1 MNRLASIRLQLA
13 GGFAAAAIFA
23 CLALSAWSWW
33 AMQDRH
39 AAAAVQALAQGEA
52 SLDDALAEE
61 QHRQLILA
69 RALAALPQVQAA
81 AAAKDREAML
91 AAILPA
97 FEALRA
103 AGDVTNMSFVVPPGV
118 TLLRPHAPTNFGDDI
133 TTRRPDMVAVLQGGP
148 ASSGVEQLVSGTG
161 IAAIVPI
168 RQGGQVVGV
177 LNVAT
182 VFNQAELNRIRDATG
197 LAIAVHAV
205 RPDAIRTFGATPG
218 FRRVADDA
226 ALRAAQ
232 TQPPAPWAT
241 RQDGV
246 PVMVTLKPLRNSQGH
261 TVAVAELL
269 LDRSGAEAEA
279 AQERAW
285 LAGLALGVLA
295 LVMLLAAVLGRAIAG
310 PIDRMTR
317 AMSDLAGGRLE
328 TEIPGLSK
336 GGELGAMARA
346 VQVFKDNALAV
357 RRLEAEQRAA
367 EGAAAAQRQADMRKL
382 ASDFQAE
389 IGGIIEQVAAA
400 ASRMESSA
408 KGLTAFAE
416 RSSEKAGAASDATQ
430 DASANVQT
438 VAAATEQLATS
449 VNEISRQVVNSSAIA
464 SRAVAEAQATD
475 GRVQGL
481 SAAANQIGDVVRLI
495 SDIAAR
501 TNLLALNATIE
512 AARAGEA
519 GKGFAVVA
527 AEVKNLAEQTAR
539 ATGEIGAKVGEIQ
552 TATAE
557 SVGAIRS
564 IGQVIDEMA
573 EIARGIA
580 VAVEEQGN
588 ATRDIARNVQQAA
601 RGTSEV
607 VGHIGGVAEAAQE
620 AGASAGGLLQEASG
634 LSRQATRLR
643 SEVATFL
650 GTMRAA

>member
-1 MNRLASIRLQLA
+1 MNRLATIRVQLA

-23 CLALSAWSWW
+23 CLALSAWTWW
-33 AMQDRH
+33 TMQERH
-39 AAAAVQALAQGEA
+39 AAAAAQALAQGEA
-52 SLDDALAEE
+52 ALDDALAEE

-81 AAAKDREAML
+81 AAAKDRPAML
-91 AAILPA
+91 AALGPS
-97 FEALRA
+97 FEALRS
-103 AGDVTNMSFVVPPGV
+103 AGDVTNMSVVVQPGI

-133 TTRRPDMVAVLQGGP
+133 SSRRADMVALLQGGP
-148 ASSGVEQLVSGTG
+148 ASGGVEQLVSGTG
-161 IAAIVPI
+161 VAAIVPI
-168 RQGGQVVGV
+168 HQGGQVVGV

-182 VFNQAELNRIRDATG
+182 LFNEAELNRIREATG
-197 LAIAVHAV
+197 LSMAVHAV
-205 RPDAIRTFGATPG
+205 RPDAVSTVGASRG

-226 ALRAAQ
+226 ALRAALA
-232 TQPPAPWAT
+232 QPVTPWSA
-241 RQDGV
+241 RLEGA
-246 PVMVTLKPLRNSQGH
+246 PVMVMLKPLRNSQGQP
-261 TVAVAELL
+261 VAVVEML

-279 AQERAW
+279 ARERAW

-295 LVMLLAAVLGRAIAG
+295 LVLALAAVLGRAIAG

-328 TEIPGLSK
+328 TEIPGLTK

-346 VQVFKDNALAV
+346 VQVFRDNALEV
-357 RRLEAEQRAA
+357 RRLEAAQRAA
-367 EGAAAAQRQADMRKL
+367 EGAAAAARQADMRRL
-382 ASDFQAE
+382 AGDFQAE

-400 ASRMESSA
+400 ASRMEGSA
-408 KGLTAFAE
+408 RSLTAFAE
-416 RSSEKAGAASDATQ
+416 SSSDKAGAASGATQ
-430 DASANVQT
+430 EASANVQT
-438 VAAATEQLATS
+438 VAAATEELAAS
-449 VNEISRQVVNSSAIA
+449 VNEISRQVMNSSAIA
-464 SRAVAEAQATD
+464 SRAVAEARATD

-527 AEVKNLAEQTAR
+527 TEVKNLAEQTAR

-552 TATAE
+552 AATAE
-557 SVGAIRS
+557 SVTAIRN
-564 IGQVIDEMA
+564 IGQVIGEMS
-573 EIARGIA
+573 EIANGIA

-620 AGASAGGLLQEASG
+620 AGSSAGGLLREASG
-634 LSRQATRLR
+634 LSLQATRLR
-643 SEVATFL
+643 GEVATFL
-650 GTMRAA
+650 DTMRAA